1 MAYFCIVKTIEPI
14 TNLGEG
20 IALTSTMDT
29 IFWFLMGF
37 NLVVIAIV
45 QTLHPHHIKDLFLV
59 TFSKAGS
66 NSLIDLGRF
75 TSVLLNFTY
84 LTCLGIIVTKY
95 SNQTNELIL
104 LFVLLGILGVLFVKL
119 ISIRILASLANTK
132 KGFLDHINNH
142 FIFFQLGGVILTP
155 VLLFTNSVPTKYN
168 ELMIIAIVL
177 LLTILILI
185 REFKSILKALEY
197 KISILYIILYLC
209 TLEILPLVIGVR
221 VFIQNS
227 AVLN

>member
-1 MAYFCIVKTIEPI
+1 MTYFCNVKSIEPI
-14 TNLGEG
+14 SNLGEG
-20 IALTSTMDT
+20 VLLTSSMDT
-29 IFWFLMGF
+29 LFWILMGF

-66 NSLIDLGRF
+66 NSLLDLGRF

-84 LTCLGIIVTKY
+84 LTSMGYVVAYY
-95 SNQTNELIL
+95 SNQSNELIL
-104 LFVLLGILGVLFVKL
+104 FFIILGILSLLLIKL
-119 ISIRILASLANTK
+119 LSIRILATLADTK
-132 KGFLDHINNH
+132 KGFMDHINNH

-155 VLLFTNSVPTKYN
+155 VLLFSYSAPTKYN
-168 ELMIIAIVL
+168 ELVLIAIAF
-177 LLTILILI
+177 LLTILIFV
-185 REFKSILKALEY
+185 RELKSILTALEY

>member
-1 MAYFCIVKTIEPI
+1 MKSIEPI
-14 TNLGEG
+14 SNLGEG

-29 IFWFLMGF
+29 VFWFLMGF

-59 TFSKAGS
+59 TFSKTTG
-66 NSLIDLGRF
+66 NSLPELGRF

-84 LTCLGIIVTKY
+84 LTCLGVIVTKY

-104 LFVLLGILGVLFVKL
+104 LFILLGILGVLFVKL
-119 ISIRILASLANTK
+119 IFIRILALLANTK

-142 FIFFQLGGVILTP
+142 FIFFQIGGVILTP
-155 VLLFTNSVPTKYN
+155 VLLFTYSAPTKYADN
-168 ELMIIAIVL
+168 VLIVIAIL
-177 LLTILILI
+177 LAILILV
-185 REFKSILKALEY
+185 REFKSILTALEY

>member
-1 MAYFCIVKTIEPI
+1 MVKSIEPI
-14 TNLGEG
+14 SNLGEG
-20 IALTSTMDT
+20 IALTSGMDSV
-29 IFWFLMGF
+29 FWFLMGF

-45 QTLHPHHIKDLFLV
+45 QTLHPHHIKDLFIV
-59 TFSKAGS
+59 TFSKSA
-66 NSLIDLGRF
+66 NNNLLDLGRF

-84 LTCLGIIVTKY
+84 LTCLGVIASNY
-95 SNQTNELIL
+95 SNQSDELIL
-104 LFVLLGILGVLFVKL
+104 LLILVGILGVLFVKL
-119 ISIRILASLANTK
+119 LFIRFLASLTNTK

-142 FIFFQLGGVILTP
+142 FIFFQLGGIILTP
-155 VLLFTNSVPTKYN
+155 VLLFTYSTPTKY
-168 ELMIIAIVL
+168 ADIVL
-177 LLTILILI
+177 IGILCLLAILILI
-185 REFKSILKALEY
+185 REFKSILTALEY